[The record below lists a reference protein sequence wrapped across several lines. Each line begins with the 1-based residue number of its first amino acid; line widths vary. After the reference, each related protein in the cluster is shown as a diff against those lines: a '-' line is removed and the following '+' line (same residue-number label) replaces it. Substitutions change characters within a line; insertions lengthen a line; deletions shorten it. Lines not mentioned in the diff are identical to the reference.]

1 MTQATLEVSG
11 RGAHRD
17 QLRLWLRL
25 LSCSTLIEGEIR
37 RRLRER
43 FGATLPR
50 FDVMAQLE
58 RAPDGLTLG
67 ELSERLMVSNG
78 NVTGVVER
86 LVAHGHV
93 RRVPLPTD
101 RRVAHVHLTDAGR
114 AAFGE
119 MAREH
124 AEWIAEL
131 LGGLSVEEA
140 HALSGLL
147 EQLKQT
153 LRAKP

>member
-1 MTQATLEVSG
+1 MTPATLDAPP

-25 LSCSTLIEGEIR
+25 LSCSTMIEGEIR
-37 RRLRER
+37 RRLRDR

-50 FDVMAQLE
+50 FDVLAQLE

-67 ELSERLMVSNG
+67 QLSQRLMVSNG

-86 LVAHGHV
+86 LVAQGQV

-101 RRVAHVHLTDAGR
+101 RRVAHVYLTEAGR
-114 AAFGE
+114 AAFAE

-131 LGGLSVEEA
+131 TGGLSAEEA
-140 HALSGLL
+140 STLSTLL
-147 EQLKQT
+147 DRLKQT
-153 LRAKP
+153 LRTQP